1 MYYDVCVFGGCSLDK
16 MYYQKTDGKY
26 GENPDLLVY
35 GGKGANQ
42 AIAAARAGAKTTIIS
57 RIGKDAEGLKIIDNL
72 KYNNVDTS
80 NVEMI
85 SDVEN
90 DYSNIYINI
99 SDKDNEIKRFGNA
112 IDSFDISMIDNHKQE
127 LLNSTIV
134 VA

>member
-90 DYSNIYINI
+90 DYSNIYI
-99 SDKDNEIKRFGNA
+99 
-112 IDSFDISMIDNHKQE
+112 
-127 LLNSTIV
+127 
-134 VA
+134 